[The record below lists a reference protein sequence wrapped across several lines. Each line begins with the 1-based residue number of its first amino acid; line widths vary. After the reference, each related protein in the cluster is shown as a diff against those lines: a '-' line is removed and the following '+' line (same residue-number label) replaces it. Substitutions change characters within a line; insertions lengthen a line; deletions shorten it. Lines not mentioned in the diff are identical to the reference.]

1 MINLNGVGKT
11 FHQKGKEIVALK
23 PTNLHVKEGEI
34 FGIIGY
40 SGAGKSTL
48 LRCINLLETPTCGE
62 VVVDGQVVNKLNRQD
77 LRIYRQKIGMIFQ
90 QFNLLNSKNCS
101 SKSSSLCKFE
111 INSFISFVLGLEKTS

>member
-62 VVVDGQVVNKLNRQD
+62 VVVDGQVVNKLNRHD

-90 QFNLLNSKNCS
+90 QFNLLNLETLKLM
-101 SKSSSLCKFE
+101 KSQ
-111 INSFISFVLGLEKTS
+111 NVLMNYLNLLG

>member
-62 VVVDGQVVNKLNRQD
+62 VVVDGQVVNKLNRQN
-77 LRIYRQKIGMIFQ
+77 LRIYRQKNRNDFPTI
-90 QFNLLNSKNCS
+90 
-101 SKSSSLCKFE
+101 
-111 INSFISFVLGLEKTS
+111 